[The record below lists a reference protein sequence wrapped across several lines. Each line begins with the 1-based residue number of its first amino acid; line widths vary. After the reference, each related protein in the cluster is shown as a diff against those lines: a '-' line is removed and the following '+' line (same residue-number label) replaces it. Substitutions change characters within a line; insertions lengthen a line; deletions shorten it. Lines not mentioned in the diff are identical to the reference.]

1 MNNNNNS
8 KNNNKVINKVIN
20 DVFDKYNPLKYG
32 LLLCIY
38 FILFF
43 CLYTS
48 NLEING
54 LISLFFVNLF
64 ISVILVTDLNFDNN
78 ADTVLYKN
86 YVILIIIIGIL
97 CNIIASFIISSTLI
111 YLKIKYNTIH
121 KYLHRNKYN
130 NTQLNNY
137 KSLFVTN
144 VLVIFSL
151 IIGIIYYPIFSNLL
165 KFDNNLLKF
174 GKKHIAE
181 IFFDVF
187 TSLLAVLV
195 LFISGYIIYV
205 SNSLSTMWYKN
216 IIIIKDSKSKDGEL
230 SIMKP
235 IEQTSW
241 RAYDFKRYFT
251 PQYIINSK
259 LS

>member
-1 MNNNNNS
+1 MNNKNNNNS
-8 KNNNKVINKVIN
+8 KNNNTVIS

-43 CLYTS
+43 CLYTI

-64 ISVILVTDLNFDNN
+64 ISVILVTDLKIDSNNNTNF
-78 ADTVLYKN
+78 YKN
-86 YVILIIIIGIL
+86 YLIYFILIIIIGIL
-97 CNIIASFIISSTLI
+97 SNIIASFIIASTLI

-130 NTQLNNY
+130 DTQLNNY

-144 VLVIFSL
+144 VLVILGL
-151 IIGIIYYPIFSNLL
+151 IIIIIYNPIFINLL
-165 KFDNNLLKF
+165 KLETNKNQETILIFSSILL
-174 GKKHIAE
+174 
-181 IFFDVF
+181 
-187 TSLLAVLV
+187 SLLILS
-195 LFISGYIIYV
+195 ISGYIIYV
-205 SNSLSTMWYKN
+205 SNRLSRMWYKN
-216 IIIIKDSKSKDGEL
+216 IIIIKDSTSKDGEL

>member
-1 MNNNNNS
+1 MTS
-8 KNNNKVINKVIN
+8 KDN
-20 DVFDKYNPLKYG
+20 DNVLYTSKQITTVLTEYNPLKYG

-43 CLYTS
+43 CLYTT

-64 ISVILVTDLNFDNN
+64 ISVIFVTDLKIDSIKIDF
-78 ADTVLYKN
+78 YKN
-86 YVILIIIIGIL
+86 YLIYFILIIIIGIL

-130 NTQLNNY
+130 EMQLNNY

-144 VLVIFSL
+144 VLAIFVL
-151 IIGIIYYPIFSNLL
+151 IIRIIYYDIFYQLLNLKN
-165 KFDNNLLKF
+165 KFAD
-174 GKKHIAE
+174 I
-181 IFFDVF
+181 IFNVC
-187 TSLLAVLV
+187 TSLLVVLV
-195 LFISGYIIYV
+195 WFISGYIIYV
-205 SNSLSTMWYKN
+205 SNSLSAMWYKN
-216 IIIIKDSKSKDGEL
+216 IIIIRDKTSTDSELKS
-230 SIMKP
+230 MKP
-235 IEQTSW
+235 IDQNSW